1 MREKPGV
8 VEGGSLFSGSVTFY
22 QRVVVVRRSNGTVEL
37 TIKFQ
42 GFRDATQK
50 KNTGFFGNFSQRGG
64 GGVFSIPKT
73 FAN

>member
-8 VEGGSLFSGSVTFY
+8 VEGGSLSGSVTFY

-42 GFRDATQK
+42 GFNLYSPTVEL
-50 KNTGFFGNFSQRGG
+50 S
-64 GGVFSIPKT
+64 PKQI
-73 FAN
+73 APRPS